1 MRQSTVPRQILDD
14 WMSNDLPHYAKPEKC
29 ALKTIPEEVLKN
41 WKEEMDYEDV
51 KAKMMKEDVLNQ
63 YSLPNWSRVVITP
76 NIVPDEESLDY
87 SCFLSAAEME
97 EEEEEE
103 EEEVPELVD
112 ETENMMND
120 EEEDIAL
127 LE

>member
-1 MRQSTVPRQILDD
+1 
-14 WMSNDLPHYAKPEKC
+14 MSNDLPHYAKPEEC

-51 KAKMMKEDVLNQ
+51 KAKMLNENVLKQ
-63 YSLPNWSRVVITP
+63 YGLPNWPRVVITP
-76 NIVPDEESLDY
+76 NIVPDEESLDF
-87 SCFLSAAEME
+87 SCFLSAAEM
-97 EEEEEE
+97 EEEE